1 MACYSDVLPPARSGK
16 GLLSDRREIAPSKR
30 RAILSVTVKRTPP
43 SSWRRASEAGL
54 GVDYF
59 VNGAE
64 LATSFL
70 GHCGRKLQPETHAR
84 AMHRRMEFNQ
94 NPSQLL
100 T

>member
-64 LATSFL
+64 LAIDL
-70 GHCGRKLQPETHAR
+70 KLQPETHAR